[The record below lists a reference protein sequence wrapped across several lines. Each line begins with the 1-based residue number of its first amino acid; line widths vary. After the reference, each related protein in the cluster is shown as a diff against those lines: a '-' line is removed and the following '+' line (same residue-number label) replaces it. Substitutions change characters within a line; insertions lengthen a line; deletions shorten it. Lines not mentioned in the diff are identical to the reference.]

1 MEVSGMNDNIKI
13 EEIDR
18 RSNLTRREFVDE
30 YQRPNKPVIFT
41 DLTKDWIAREK
52 YTLDYFRSEHGDRV
66 AHIEGTPYKLGD
78 YIDLLEKATVDNP
91 APYPCKLDL
100 REDFKDLV
108 KDVQPR
114 PAVMYPDRTH
124 SKLIPRRFVGGLAD
138 LEIFFGGPGSK
149 FPYLHYDYLG
159 LYAFIH
165 QMHGDKEF
173 TVYAPDQQEF
183 LYVKKDEP
191 WISEMENHQSP
202 DLEKYPLYAQAK
214 GIKFV
219 AHAGE
224 TLFIPKLWYH
234 TARSL
239 TPTISVASDQL
250 CHFNWDI
257 FVKECTEHSRR
268 SPLKA
273 VLAKATLIAAGLAL
287 DIKERLQGGL

>member
-1 MEVSGMNDNIKI
+1 MNDNIKI

-18 RSNLTRREFVDE
+18 RSGLTRREFVDE

-66 AHIEGTPYKLGD
+66 AHIEGKPYKLAD
-78 YIDLLEKATVDNP
+78 YIDLLKKATVENP

-114 PAVMYPDRTH
+114 PTVMYPDRTH

-202 DLEKYPLYAQAK
+202 DLEKYPLYAQAQ

-257 FVKECTEHSRR
+257 FVKECTQHSHR

-287 DIKERLQGGL
+287 DVKESLQGGL